1 MAGGVIF
8 DLAALT
14 EEIRLA
20 TLDLQGRKADRDL
33 IAARLMDGLDDAGLA
48 KPSPEDWKK
57 QAQPLDDEGWNRMAI
72 LVRLFRET
80 GLRDSIVQA
89 LGAKG
94 GGAAA
99 VNDVFAAFAAGMA
112 RLLTAEL
119 LQKSP
124 FRVEELARKWV
135 HVLGAGIAGESAQES
150 RQRME
155 RLDFGGVLKN
165 LQAAD
170 ADRAARM
177 KKLQEIEAKRLKE
190 QQEAYERAGRE

>member
-1 MAGGVIF
+1 MAGGVTF

-14 EEIRLA
+14 EQIRLA

-33 IAARLMDGLDDAGLA
+33 VAARLMDGLDDAGLG
-48 KPSPEDWKK
+48 KPAPDVWGK
-57 QAQPLDDEGWNRMAI
+57 QAVPLDDEGWNRMAI

-80 GLRDSIVQA
+80 ALRDAIVRA
-89 LGAKG
+89 LAAKG
-94 GGAAA
+94 GDANA
-99 VNDVFAAFAAGMA
+99 VNETFPAFAAGMA
-112 RLLTAEL
+112 RLLTVEL

-135 HVLGAGIAGESAQES
+135 HALGAGIAGENAPES

-170 ADRAARM
+170 ADRATRM

>member
-1 MAGGVIF
+1 MAVEF
-8 DLAALT
+8 DLTELT
-14 EEIRLA
+14 EQIRLA
-20 TLDLQGRKADRDL
+20 TLDLAGRETDPQL
-33 IAARLMDGLDDAGLA
+33 LAARLFDGLDDAKLPRPPAADWA
-48 KPSPEDWKK
+48 KNTKGFDKEAW
-57 QAQPLDDEGWNRMAI
+57 ARMAI

-80 GLRDSIVQA
+80 PLREPIVKSIVA
-89 LGAKG
+89 SNAT
-94 GGAAA
+94 
-99 VNDVFAAFAAGMA
+99 DVFGGFCSGLSQ
-112 RLLTAEL
+112 LLTVEL

-135 HVLGAGIAGESAQES
+135 HALGGSIKGESAAES

-170 ADRAARM
+170 ADRAARV

>member
-1 MAGGVIF
+1 MAVNF

-20 TLDLQGRKADRDL
+20 TLDLAGREPDPAL
-33 IAARLMDGLDDAGLA
+33 LAARLMDGLDDAGLPRP
-48 KPSPEDWKK
+48 PSAEWTKATRGFNK
-57 QAQPLDDEGWNRMAI
+57 EAWNRMAI

-80 GLRDSIVQA
+80 PFKDGIATSLAGKPGAETFAGFCSGLSQ
-89 LGAKG
+89 
-94 GGAAA
+94 
-99 VNDVFAAFAAGMA
+99 
-112 RLLTAEL
+112 LLTVEL

-124 FRVEELARKWV
+124 FRVEELARKWA
-135 HVLGAGIAGESAQES
+135 HALGASIAGETPAES

-170 ADRAARM
+170 ADRAARV
-177 KKLQEIEAKRLKE
+177 KKLKEIEAKRLKE